1 MLKKLS
7 GHILSYG
14 GINAFK
20 SLVPFLM
27 LPILTNYITP
37 NEYGNLALIETT
49 ILFLLPFVSININGA
64 INVEYFKLKNSEF
77 KEYVSNALFLSF
89 ASFLL
94 FSFLFWVFSSN
105 ISTLIHLAPI
115 WIKLLSLFA
124 FLRVFGSV
132 VLVIFQV
139 SGQVKNYALF
149 SLSQTVL
156 DFALSYYLVV
166 VLKEG
171 FVGRLEGVYGAFFVY
186 TIISMIIFY
195 KMDYFKSKFTF
206 KYTKDIL
213 DFGVPLILH
222 SISGVVLAMSDRY
235 FISYFYDNAQ
245 VGLYTVSYQVSGLLL
260 LISISVNQA
269 WSPMFMNLM
278 KEQNFAMVNKI
289 IKILFVLFI
298 ISAVGVYFIKGIVYH
313 YFVGEKF
320 QISLEYFLPLLVG
333 FLFQS
338 LYFLYTNYLF
348 FYKKTKV
355 LAMITFS
362 GAVLNLILNYILI
375 KQFGV
380 VGVAYATAVTYL
392 LFFITVLIVSKNLE
406 YSKNKV

>member
-1 MLKKLS
+1 MLKNLS
-7 GHILSYG
+7 RHILSYG

-27 LPILTNYITP
+27 LPILTYYITP

-89 ASFLL
+89 IACLIFLSVFYI
-94 FSFLFWVFSSN
+94 FSN
-105 ISTLIHLAPI
+105 EISTLIHLAPI

-124 FLRVFGSV
+124 FLRVLSSV
-132 VLVIFQV
+132 VLVIFQA
-139 SGQVKNYALF
+139 SGQVKNYAIF
-149 SLSQTVL
+149 SLSQAVL
-156 DFALSYYLVV
+156 DFALSYYLIV

-171 FVGRLEGVYGAFFVY
+171 FIGRIEGVYGAFFVY
-186 TIISMIIFY
+186 TIISMVIFY
-195 KMDYFKSKFTF
+195 KMDYFKSKFTL

-235 FISYFYDNAQ
+235 FISYFYGNAQ
-245 VGLYTVSYQVSGLLL
+245 VGLYTTAYQVSGLLL
-260 LISISVNQA
+260 LISMSVNQA
-269 WSPMFMNLM
+269 WSPMFMKFM
-278 KEQNFAMVNKI
+278 QEKKFSTVNKI

-298 ISAVGVYFIKGIVYH
+298 LSAIGVYFIKGIIYQ
-313 YFVGEKF
+313 YFIGEKF
-320 QISLEYFLPLLVG
+320 QISLDYFLPLLVG

-355 LAMITFS
+355 LAMITFL
-362 GAVLNLILNYILI
+362 GAIVNLLLNYILI
-375 KQFGV
+375 KQHGV
-380 VGVAYATAVTYL
+380 VGVAYATA
-392 LFFITVLIVSKNLE
+392 ITWFLYMVAVYILSKKSVIHE
-406 YSKNKV
+406 